1 MDSLYFEYN
10 PNATISNGS
19 CYTEIISGCFDS
31 LAQNY
36 NPDANSYDGSCTFDN
51 GLNHIFISNPID
63 GYSYEFGSDIV
74 INSEF
79 ISTDITI
86 GYPFNGGDAIIRYS
100 INGESLTNIVTP
112 SNEISLGAL
121 TNGEYSIEFTLHS
134 SESGLPQWSPL
145 IQTTVNFSIG
155 PSGCTD
161 EVACNF
167 DGSAVA
173 NDYSCIYP
181 ALYYD
186 CFDVCIS
193 DIDNDF
199 ICDELEILG
208 CQEPSA
214 ENYNENA
221 TDAGLCDYLGCIDSL
236 YLEFDSNATI
246 DDGSCDILKLFGC
259 MSENSFN
266 YDSLANVDDASCYNV
281 MIMMV
286 TQTL

>member
-1 MDSLYFEYN
+1 M
-10 PNATISNGS
+10 
-19 CYTEIISGCFDS
+19 
-31 LAQNY
+31 
-36 NPDANSYDGSCTFDN
+36 
-51 GLNHIFISNPID
+51 NHIFISNPID

-74 INSEF
+74 IISDF

-100 INGESLTNIVTP
+100 INGGSLTNIVTP

-121 TNGEYSIEFTLHS
+121 SNGEYSIEFTLHS

-181 ALYYD
+181 LYIMTVLM
-186 CFDVCIS
+186 FVFQTLTMIL
-193 DIDNDF
+193 F
-199 ICDELEILG
+199 VTRLEILG

-214 ENYNENA
+214 ENYNENR
-221 TDAGLCDYLGCIDSL
+221 CR
-236 YLEFDSNATI
+236 
-246 DDGSCDILKLFGC
+246 
-259 MSENSFN
+259 
-266 YDSLANVDDASCYNV
+266 
-281 MIMMV
+281 
-286 TQTL
+286 